1 MLVMHK
7 DIKNIYIKKKNTM
20 EAARRRLRMRV
31 SSQTS
36 AAPPPSHSDSMSPLV
51 RTRAEV
57 AVLTLDGNAGI
68 N

>member
-1 MLVMHK
+1 MLVMNK
-7 DIKNIYIKKKNTM
+7 DIKNIFM
-20 EAARRRLRMRV
+20 HRLRMCI